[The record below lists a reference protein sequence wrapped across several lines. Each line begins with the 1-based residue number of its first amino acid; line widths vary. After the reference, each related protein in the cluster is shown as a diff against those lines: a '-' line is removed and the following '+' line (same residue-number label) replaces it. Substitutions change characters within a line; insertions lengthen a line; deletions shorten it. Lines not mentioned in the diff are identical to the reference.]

1 MKVERD
7 GNRVKIEI
15 VLNTEN
21 PPVSSSRGTL
31 WAGDKASPMSGCG
44 RKIGAQPF
52 PFFSAGE
59 SQPAKT
65 KVKTE

>member
-21 PPVSSSRGTL
+21 PPVSSTGKSYVLFTSKGFKWYGDIGISLTVIKMRG
-31 WAGDKASPMSGCG
+31 
-44 RKIGAQPF
+44 RQ
-52 PFFSAGE
+52 
-59 SQPAKT
+59 
-65 KVKTE
+65 